1 LYNNVNE
8 ENKITKN
15 YRVMSIENNW
25 KTLTSK
31 IVYENAW
38 LELDHRDVIN
48 PSGKDGIYGVVKFR
62 NKAVGVV
69 PIDEE
74 GNLYLVGQ
82 YRYTLGE
89 YSWEIP
95 EGGAPLDED
104 PFLAAKRELKE
115 ETGLVAERW
124 EKIARIHTSNSATD
138 EEGFIYIA
146 EGLSQFEQEPE
157 DTEELAVRKVSLA
170 EAVEMVM
177 RSEITDALSVCG
189 ILMAARLRGI

>member
-1 LYNNVNE
+1 VNE